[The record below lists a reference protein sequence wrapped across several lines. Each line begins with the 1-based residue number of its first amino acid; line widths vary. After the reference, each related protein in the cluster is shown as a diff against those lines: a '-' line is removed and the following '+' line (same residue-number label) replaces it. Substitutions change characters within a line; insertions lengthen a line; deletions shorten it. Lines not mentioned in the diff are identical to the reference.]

1 MYSYYLIN
9 SLDLKEIPMAKIVEE
24 LIAIRVS
31 SLYRDNSEPE
41 NPLFTEEV
49 IAALEN
55 VISDLVGKGAIV
67 EIIKE

>member
-1 MYSYYLIN
+1 
-9 SLDLKEIPMAKIVEE
+9 MAKIVEE

-49 IAALEN
+49 IAALES